1 MNDSRPTSAER
12 RQLTVMFCD
21 LVGSTALSEQLD
33 PEELRDVV
41 RNYQALCAEVI
52 DRYEGHIA
60 QYLGDGLLV
69 YFGYPMAHED
79 DAARAVRSGL
89 EIVQALRSQ
98 VLSPLKGTGQGEGKQ
113 LRQWQDTPHPS
124 PLPRRERGLQVRIGI
139 HTGQVVVGEIGGGSK
154 REHLALGDTPNI
166 AARLQGLAEPD
177 TVVLSAATQRLVAR
191 LFICQ
196 DLGFHTLKG
205 ASTPTQVY
213 QVIRES
219 GAHDRF
225 EAEVSAGLTPLT
237 GREEELALLWRRW
250 EQAKEGE
257 GQVVLVSGEPGIG
270 KSRLLREFHERV
282 RREGVTPIEF
292 HCSPYH
298 QNSAFY
304 PIVTCLQ
311 RVLQSNRDDAP
322 EEKLRKLE
330 VEVRRALPL
339 QPDTIPLL
347 ASLLSLPHPAGAS
360 PLNLSPQRQKQKTQ
374 EALVAWLLKEAEH
387 QAVLCSWEDLHWA
400 DPSTL
405 EFLHLLIA
413 QAPTARL
420 CLLLTCRPEF
430 TAPWGACSH
439 LSHLTVSRLGRSQA
453 ARMVANVA
461 EGQQLPE
468 EIMRQI
474 IAKTDGVPLF
484 VEELTKS
491 VMESLRAMQA
501 PPLQLTIPAT
511 LHDSLMARLD
521 RLDTAKEVAQLGAVM
536 GREFS
541 YELLHALSPLP
552 AEALQQALHRLLE
565 AELIYQHGLTPQA
578 RYIFKHA
585 LIQDAAYQSLL
596 KSTRQQ
602 YHRQI
607 AQVLEDRFAE
617 INENQPELLAHHY
630 TEAGLVERA
639 LPYWRQAGEQASQ
652 RSAHVEAVAHFTQG
666 LEALKALPATPER
679 VHQEL
684 ALQLALRDALV
695 VVHGYTA
702 PEVEKTVLRA
712 RKLCQQLRET
722 PQLFPV
728 LFRLWGF
735 YINRGE

>member
-1 MNDSRPTSAER
+1 
-12 RQLTVMFCD
+12 MFCD

-79 DAARAVRSGL
+79 DAARAVRAGL

-98 VLSPLKGTGQGEGKQ
+98 VPSSLKGEEQREGKQ
-113 LRQWQDTPHPS
+113 RRQWQDTPHPG
-124 PLPRRERGLQVRIGI
+124 PLPRGARGLQVRIGI
-139 HTGQVVVGEIGGGSK
+139 HTGQVVVGEMGGGSK

-205 ASTPTQVY
+205 ASTPIQVY

-225 EAEVSAGLTPLT
+225 ETEVSAGLTPLT

-250 EQAKEGE
+250 QQAKEGE

-292 HCSPYH
+292 HCSSYH

-304 PIVTCLQ
+304 PIVACLQ
-311 RVLQSNRDDAP
+311 RVLQFNREDSP
-322 EEKLRKLE
+322 EERLRKLE
-330 VEVRRALPL
+330 EEVRRALPL
-339 QPDTIPLL
+339 QPDTMPLL
-347 ASLLSLPHPAGAS
+347 ASLLSLPHPSGAP

-405 EFLHLLIA
+405 EFLQLLIE
-413 QAPTARL
+413 QAPAARL
-420 CLLLTCRPEF
+420 CVLLTCRPEF
-430 TAPWGACSH
+430 AAPWGTRSH
-439 LSHLTVSRLGRSQA
+439 FSYLTVGRLGRMQA
-453 ARMVANVA
+453 ARMIANIA

-468 EIMRQI
+468 EIVRQI

-491 VMESLRAMQA
+491 VMESLGAVHES
-501 PPLQLTIPAT
+501 PLQLTIPAT
-511 LHDSLMARLD
+511 LHDSLRARLD
-521 RLDTAKEVAQLGAVM
+521 RLDTAKEVAQLGAVI

-541 YELLHALSPLP
+541 YELLYAISPLP
-552 AEALQQALHRLLE
+552 EAALQQALHRLVE
-565 AELIYQHGLTPQA
+565 AELIYQHGLAPQA

-596 KSTRQQ
+596 KSTRQR
-602 YHRQI
+602 YHQRI
-607 AQVLEDRFAE
+607 ARVLEDRFAE
-617 INENQPELLAHHY
+617 IKENQPELLAHHY

-639 LPYWRQAGEQASQ
+639 IPYWRQAGEQAGQ
-652 RSAHVEAVAHFTQG
+652 RSAYVEAVAHLTKG
-666 LEALKALPATPER
+666 LEALKALPETPER
-679 VHQEL
+679 IHQEL
-684 ALQLALRDALV
+684 ALQLALRDAPV

-712 RKLCQQLRET
+712 WALCQQLKET
-722 PQLFPV
+722 PPALPGAV
-728 LFRLWGF
+728 SLVGIL
-735 YINRGE
+735 Y